1 MYSYWTRLNPNFLPQ
16 LTGSCVWSET
26 RILQTLPNLTLPL
39 THFAPATLDFC
50 FNNIP
55 TLFPPP
61 GLCFCSFSNWL
72 APSLYSNQLPLHKS
86 LNTLYWPP
94 YKPSPLQSG
103 DNLPLSKRELLSNWP
118 YVFINAFIISPILPG
133 SSIFFAPRAVPGTQT
148 IINKQVLKEGQE
160 MSAQTTPNL
169 FFCPFFT
176 SKILISLGS
185 NSIFFPSK
193 EYSATLYYKDLILCE
208 SWPNA
213 YFIHSIHYT
222 CDTAS

>member
-1 MYSYWTRLNPNFLPQ
+1 MCDLKPEYFRHFQTSLSPLLILLQPLWTFVSIIYQHYSL
-16 LTGSCVWSET
+16 
-26 RILQTLPNLTLPL
+26 LQDFV
-39 THFAPATLDFC
+39 FALSHLKTPW
-50 FNNIP
+50 P
-55 TLFPPP
+55 V
-61 GLCFCSFSNWL
+61 SNWL
-72 APSLYSNQLPLHKS
+72 APSLHSNQLPLHKS

-94 YKPSPLQSG
+94 YKPSPLQSD

-148 IINKQVLKEGQE
+148 VINKQVLKEGQE